1 MIKRIF
7 QSMTSKGKFMLI
19 LSIVLFTLY
28 ALSGTAMMLLLL
40 DMIKSILSGQE
51 MTLSHYWLGLI
62 GLVILK
68 GVCNATA
75 DLAKHFAG
83 FDIGEAIHKNILLRL
98 KCFSLGFY
106 TKERVGEISTIIQ
119 KDVTNMMTVVAHMW
133 SRMISDYIVA
143 LILGIGLFI
152 VDGRMGLAMV
162 SLLPI
167 ALLLLVYGIKSGKAL
182 QKESQDDLAD
192 MVSLFVEYVKG
203 IPLLKAF
210 SESSSFQTRLKQS
223 TERFG
228 ESSKK
233 ISKSFAGIL
242 GRYSLF
248 VELSFAVLATF
259 GAYLLLGA
267 DLSVFDYLIF
277 IIISREFY
285 KPFVGMEGHYTN
297 YIKVADSYRRVQTLL
312 DAPIIEAPKNPKK
325 PEKFDIA
332 FENVGFFYEKGEFE
346 LKNASFRL
354 KEGTLTA
361 LVGPSGSG
369 KTTVTNLLLRF
380 WEPQGGSIRIGGIDI
395 REMDYDELL
404 GNISIVMQNVML
416 FADTIEGNI
425 KVGNRNAT
433 RKDVT
438 VAAQKAMIHDFIMSL
453 PEGYDTP
460 VGENG
465 VGLSG
470 GQKQRISIARA
481 FLKNAPIVVLDEITS
496 NVDPVNE
503 AKIQQAISNLA
514 KNRTVLVIA
523 HHLRTI
529 RTADNILVFNEGE
542 IVQAGTHD
550 ELIKQDGLYQTLWR
564 SQDEAKEWQLT
575 GTGKE
580 LLNQGVAK
588 EAAYD

>member
-1 MIKRIF
+1 MIKKIF
-7 QSMTSKGKFMLI
+7 QSMTSQGKFLLT

-40 DMIKSILSGQE
+40 DMIEKIIAGQE

-62 GLVILK
+62 GLVVFK
-68 GVCNATA
+68 AVCNAAA

-83 FDIGEAIHKNILLRL
+83 FDIGESTQKSILLRL

-119 KDVTNMMTVVAHMW
+119 KDVTNLMTIVAHMW
-133 SRMISDYIVA
+133 SRMISDFVVA
-143 LILGIGLFI
+143 VILGIGLFI
-152 VDGRMGLAMV
+152 VDWRMGLAMV
-162 SLLPI
+162 SLFPI
-167 ALLLLVYGIKSGKAL
+167 ALLLLVYGLKSGKAL

-210 SESSSFQTRLKQS
+210 SESSSFQTRLRQS

-233 ISKSFAGIL
+233 ISKSFAVIL

-248 VELSFAVLATF
+248 VELCFAVLATV

-267 DLSVFDYLIF
+267 ELSVFDYLIF
-277 IIISREFY
+277 VIISREFY
-285 KPFVGMEGHYTN
+285 KPFAGMEGHYIN
-297 YIKVADSYRRVQTLL
+297 YIKVTDSYRRTQTLL
-312 DAPIIEAPKNPKK
+312 DAPIIEVPQNPKQPK
-325 PEKFDIA
+325 SFDIR
-332 FENVGFFYEKGEFE
+332 FENVGFFYAKGEFE

-369 KTTVTNLLLRF
+369 KTTVINLLLRF
-380 WEPQGGSIRIGGIDI
+380 WEPQRGSIRVGGVDI

-433 RKDVT
+433 RKDVIA
-438 VAAQKAMIHDFIMSL
+438 AAQKAMIHDFIVSL
-453 PEGYDTP
+453 PQGYDTP

-470 GQKQRISIARA
+470 GQKQRVSIARA
-481 FLKNAPIVVLDEITS
+481 FLKNAPIVILDEITS

-514 KNRTVLVIA
+514 QNRTVLVVA

-542 IVQAGTHD
+542 LVQAGVHD
-550 ELIKQDGLYQTLWR
+550 ELIKQDGLYNTLWR
-564 SQDEAKEWQLT
+564 SQEEAKEWKLT
-575 GTGKE
+575 G
-580 LLNQGVAK
+580 A
-588 EAAYD
+588 